1 MEELAPES
9 FRSVD
14 RSNCQGLVILI
25 LILVLIV
32 LATVVVVVSIYG
44 NVLGNT
50 VVAHIVYYNLRSS
63 LVAVLVRS
71 FLLQV
76 FRHQEEGHRTL
87 MQILGDAEVT
97 NQV

>member
-1 MEELAPES
+1 MLQQS
-9 FRSVD
+9 GRSWK
-14 RSNCQGLVILI
+14 SKLLGIKQVIY
-25 LILVLIV
+25 
-32 LATVVVVVSIYG
+32 S

-50 VVAHIVYYNLRSS
+50 VVAHIVYYNLKSS
-63 LVAVLVRS
+63 LVAVLVHS

-76 FRHQEEGHRTL
+76 FRHQEEGHRTP